1 MISISLKKFKSFL
14 TMSPADRKQIIDRVF
29 NLEAVNIA
37 FEKIKKDGRDISA
50 AINSDNSTLFQ
61 LGQTFQRATNELT
74 ALQEKFKNEVNKTE
88 IEENNKKIQEITD
101 NVTKLTTAYQEYSTA
116 QQELTTKINDIK
128 KRQYE
133 NNFNIKT
140 IDEKLQLFSQA
151 KCPTCGVSFVSE
163 SYTELKQ
170 KLADLKNAKN
180 AITAELNNELNEVN
194 TQYSNV
200 NSYLTKIN
208 NTIYQYKSE
217 ISTLANK
224 NKMLEEQFK
233 SSAEFSSIQN
243 IVNSTA
249 EQMDAIKQQL
259 SDNSLK
265 LKDLQN
271 LALVYSIDGVKQK
284 VIINYL
290 PILNDE
296 IEHNLQ
302 LLNFPYQLDIDSKF
316 EPHLKE
322 LGVELSPET
331 LSDGEE
337 ARVDLVILCSL
348 FKPLKRRF
356 PTINILSIDEV
367 ISSLDS
373 ESSGLVLEFLKE
385 YAKENNL
392 SCFIVSHT
400 DLFLDNFDKI
410 IEVNKD
416 GFSKINVF
424 IPNV

>member
-1 MISISLKKFKSFL
+1 MFCPKCGAILKDSVYETEVDLSTVKNIDESTAGTISENQTPEAFKGDKYRFIVVADKYQTGFSEKL
-14 TMSPADRKQIIDRVF
+14 LSVMYIDKPLHNIKTVQTLSRLNRTMSNNAKLAERDCFILDFVNDREEIKEAFQTYYGKIELAGEYTIEELKQLKEII
-29 NLEAVNIA
+29 
-37 FEKIKKDGRDISA
+37 EKYSII
-50 AINSDNSTLFQ
+50 
-61 LGQTFQRATNELT
+61 E
-74 ALQEKFKNEVNKTE
+74 KTE

-290 PILNDE
+290 PILN
-296 IEHNLQ
+296 
-302 LLNFPYQLDIDSKF
+302 
-316 EPHLKE
+316 
-322 LGVELSPET
+322 
-331 LSDGEE
+331 
-337 ARVDLVILCSL
+337 
-348 FKPLKRRF
+348 
-356 PTINILSIDEV
+356 
-367 ISSLDS
+367 
-373 ESSGLVLEFLKE
+373 
-385 YAKENNL
+385 
-392 SCFIVSHT
+392 
-400 DLFLDNFDKI
+400 
-410 IEVNKD
+410 
-416 GFSKINVF
+416 
-424 IPNV
+424 